1 MALYGIH
8 GDRAAVRHPVAR
20 AAGVSVPSSVA
31 SRTATNPRAR
41 SLPKFPDEWTISPLK
56 FLTKYS
62 ANGGFAIRRS
72 RDNLAIAASFDL
84 TAETSTVAAIAS
96 PPPLVPTNGASTI
109 AVTVARL
116 AGTRRAFTG
125 WHVK

>member
-8 GDRAAVRHPVAR
+8 GDGAAVLHPVAR
-20 AAGVSVPSSVA
+20 AAGGSAPSSVA
-31 SRTATNPRAR
+31 SRTATNQRAR
-41 SLPKFPDEWTISPLK
+41 SLPKFPDEWVIGPLK
-56 FLTKYS
+56 FLTEHS
-62 ANGGFAIRRS
+62 ANDGFAIRRS
-72 RDNLAIAASFDL
+72 RNNLAIAASFDL

-96 PPPLVPTNGASTI
+96 PPPLVPTNGASAI

-116 AGTRRAFTG
+116 AGTRRAFTR